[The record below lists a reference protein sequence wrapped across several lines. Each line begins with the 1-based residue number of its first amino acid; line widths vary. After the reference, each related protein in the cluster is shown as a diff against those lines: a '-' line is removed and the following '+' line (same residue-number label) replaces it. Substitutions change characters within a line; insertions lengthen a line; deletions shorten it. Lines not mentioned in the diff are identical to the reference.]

1 MLYLSYDSSKNM
13 DFVGNY
19 VYLLCNIKD
28 VDKKVIEFDIN
39 FAPQSKYDVFEEYYN
54 NVKKLDK
61 LIKEGVA

>member
-28 VDKKVIEFDIN
+28 EDKKVIEFDIN
-39 FAPQSKYDVFEEYYN
+39 VVPQSKYDVF
-54 NVKKLDK
+54 
-61 LIKEGVA
+61 